1 MTLRQ
6 DLFDLARHF
15 GLNSAQ
21 GTALHTAAGMDVQPA
36 AANRLAVPSLTLL
49 AAMLAGFGLILWIAA
64 NWGLWSRSTHF
75 ALLGGLLLASSAGAW
90 VLAPRRGAGV
100 ALGLVALATLGGLL
114 AYFGQTYQ
122 TGADPWQ
129 LFALWTGLALPLC
142 LGLRSRVLWMPWSLI
157 ANTAI
162 SLWAWAQL
170 ERWVQSDAAGNALLQ
185 PDLTLW
191 FDLPAAVAAQRRA
204 AARAADRLEQED
216 LAFFDRVRAGYAR
229 RAAADPQRIVRIDAD
244 QPREAVWAAVARAVP
259 GLQLAGQGD

>member
-15 GLNSAQ
+15 GLNPAQ

-49 AAMLAGFGLILWIAA
+49 AAMLAGFGVILWIAA

-90 VLAPRRGAGV
+90 VLAPRRDAGV

-170 ERWVQSDAAGNALLQ
+170 ERWVGAGTPPAMTPLLLALGASALVSMALHPAWRAWTGSDRLAHRVAIFWTVLLTGSLSLMQFLSHMGQIVALL
-185 PDLTLW
+185 
-191 FDLPAAVAAQRRA
+191 
-204 AARAADRLEQED
+204 
-216 LAFFDRVRAGYAR
+216 
-229 RAAADPQRIVRIDAD
+229 
-244 QPREAVWAAVARAVP
+244 P
-259 GLQLAGQGD
+259 GLALLERPRPGTACGAISTFSS